1 MKFAPVLISLA
12 PIALLAACGEPQQ
25 SESSDD
31 FAARINGGDV
41 GPGGAGAGQ
50 APAAG
55 GPAVAANGREALAL
69 TSDYSRTNEDGT
81 TNSLRLLD
89 NDSYVLVE
97 KGVEYQGSYEWLP
110 DGKRIRLNGASSLPI
125 VVVANGALY
134 RVANENVPLDD
145 LVPDRMYAL
154 CTGEQLSAE

>member
-12 PIALLAACGEPQQ
+12 PIALLAACGEPQH

-31 FAARINGGDV
+31 FAARINGGDA
-41 GPGGAGAGQ
+41 GPGGAGK

-89 NDSYVLVE
+89 NGTYVLVE

-154 CTGEQLSAE
+154 GTGEQLPAE